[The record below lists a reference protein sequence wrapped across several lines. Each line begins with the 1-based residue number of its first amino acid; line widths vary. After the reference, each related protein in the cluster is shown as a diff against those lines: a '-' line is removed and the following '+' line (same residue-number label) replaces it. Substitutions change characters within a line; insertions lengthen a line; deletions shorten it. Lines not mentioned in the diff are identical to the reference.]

1 MRTAAART
9 ATDMRSAAAYVATA
23 TNMPTAAPYVAT
35 ATNMRTAAPRRR
47 RGIGRG
53 RQHGRK
59 NNDNNADM

>member
-1 MRTAAART
+1 MRTDAART

-23 TNMPTAAPYVAT
+23 TNMRTVAPL
-35 ATNMRTAAPRRR
+35 RR

>member
-9 ATDMRSAAAYVATA
+9 AADMRSAAAYVATA
-23 TNMPTAAPYVAT
+23 TNM
-35 ATNMRTAAPRRR
+35 RTAAPLRR

>member
-1 MRTAAART
+1 MRTDAART

-23 TNMPTAAPYVAT
+23 TNMRTVAPL
-35 ATNMRTAAPRRR
+35 RRP
-47 RGIGRG
+47 GIGRG

>member
-23 TNMPTAAPYVAT
+23 TNMRTGAPL
-35 ATNMRTAAPRRR
+35 RH
-47 RGIGRG
+47 RGIGRA

-59 NNDNNADM
+59 NNDNDADM